1 MSILNNQIKSSAR
14 SQRGYS
20 LIELSIAMAI
30 LSVIIV
36 GSLTGVQRILANNRT
51 NNVLQFI
58 PRLNATLI
66 SGTLGGNGG
75 ALITTNLATSLG
87 AFEPNIVNGV
97 GAAQTVRNEYG
108 GRYAVISNVAA
119 VGAAAANGG
128 YFVYISGVPNNVCPI
143 LANGLAALTDGMWI
157 GLAGQLPLPG
167 AAANAGQATPAD
179 AQRVQIP
186 GGAFN
191 VANVG
196 TQCAL
201 NGETTKTITAFIPMS

>member
-75 ALITTNLATSLG
+75 TVITTNLATSLG
-87 AFEPNIVNGV
+87 AFEPNIVAGA
-97 GAAQTVRNEYG
+97 GAAQTIRNEFG
-108 GRYAVISNVAA
+108 GQYAVISNSAV
-119 VGAAAANGG
+119 VGAAGINGG
-128 YFVYISGVPNNVCPI
+128 YFVYITGVPNNVCPI
-143 LANGLAALTDGMWI
+143 LANGLSSLADGMWI
-157 GLAGQLPLPG
+157 ALAGQLPLP
-167 AAANAGQATPAD
+167 AANANAGQAAPANG
-179 AQRVQIP
+179 QVQVP

-191 VANVG
+191 VANAG
-196 TQCAL
+196 TQCSLAGA
-201 NGETTKTITAFIPMS
+201 NTKTITAFIPMS